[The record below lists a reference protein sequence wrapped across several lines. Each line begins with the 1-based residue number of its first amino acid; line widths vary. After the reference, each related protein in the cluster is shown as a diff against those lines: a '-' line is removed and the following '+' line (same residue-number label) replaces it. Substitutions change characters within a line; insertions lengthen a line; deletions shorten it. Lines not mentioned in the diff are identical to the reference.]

1 MNYINPD
8 PTGELDDESI
18 LKYNLEQIK
27 RLEEEMKHNVT
38 FRPTPDVL
46 GEDVYT
52 RKYENKIDEI
62 LHYLRSYTQTHEKA
76 SESLKSKYVNKKA
89 DLTKFEEEY
98 KVVGE
103 ETLRYWERYHAAKAK
118 KAANKAA
125 ANQAAGNATLAE
137 IYPNSNDNDPWGEKQ
152 GGGRKTRKS
161 SNTRRSRRR
170 ARKANSSRRKYRNRR
185 L

>member
-1 MNYINPD
+1 
-8 PTGELDDESI
+8 
-18 LKYNLEQIK
+18 
-27 RLEEEMKHNVT
+27 MKHNFT

-52 RKYENKIDEI
+52 REYENKIGEL
-62 LHYLRSYTQTHEKA
+62 LHYLRSYTQTHKIA
-76 SESLKSKYVNKKA
+76 SESLKRKYVNKNA
-89 DLTKFEEEY
+89 DLTRFEKEY

-103 ETLRYWERYHAAKAK
+103 ETLRYWQRYHEAKAK

-125 ANQAAGNATLAE
+125 ANQAAGNAALAE
-137 IYPNSNDNDPWGEKQ
+137 IYDSNDDPWGEKQ
-152 GGGRKTRKS
+152 EGGRKTRKS
-161 SNTRRSRRR
+161 SNTRRSRCR